1 MCELSEGVP
10 VSMMIRFYI
19 TIKMFNILIAML
31 AYFIILKFNSV
42 VYQSNIKKIQCFMWH
57 TCQSLLLLSC
67 SKLLDP
73 RFSLGAMLCW

>member
-31 AYFIILKFNSV
+31 AYFII
-42 VYQSNIKKIQCFMWH
+42 
-57 TCQSLLLLSC
+57 
-67 SKLLDP
+67 
-73 RFSLGAMLCW
+73 